1 MFYLHLIL
9 LSVQL
14 KHLHLHPPPCTHSRN
29 ITGGLFVYNRSVRPL
44 ITIQILP
51 GMQRYVTG
59 VKYIR
64 DGIFY
69 IYSYILLNSGDSVL
83 SNVAFVLLR
92 AASLPPCPSAVHV
105 LPSVNI
111 LFPFLLPI
119 CSSLFIFFLSTSK
132 QMLLATLYFPT
143 YTCGAGPTLV
153 KGQPGPSIYT
163 A

>member
-64 DGIFY
+64 DGIFN
-69 IYSYILLNSGDSVL
+69 IYSYILLNSGDSV
-83 SNVAFVLLR
+83 FVKRRLC
-92 AASLPPCPSAVHV
+92 ATQGCLPPA
-105 LPSVNI
+105 
-111 LFPFLLPI
+111 LPI
-119 CSSLFIFFLSTSK
+119 CCPRVAFSQNPFPFSSSDLQQLVH
-132 QMLLATLYFPT
+132 LLLVYF
-143 YTCGAGPTLV
+143 
-153 KGQPGPSIYT
+153 
-163 A
+163 